1 MGLRSVA
8 LAAGLCLFVSVT
20 AVSLTPAPEA
30 PPDRAALAGRVAT
43 PDGVG
48 IPGAT
53 VQVRPQAGTEEIR
66 VQTGEDGLFRAGGL
80 TPGDYDVE
88 VALHGYRRAAVP
100 AVRLTA
106 GEVRSLRFTMD
117 FEIPDS
123 EVDVVASDPRDG
135 LSGLGLRESGAP
147 DVGEALT
154 RLPGLWNVRKGG
166 IAGDVVLRGHQ
177 GDNVNVLIDGVH
189 VQGACPNNMDPAAFH
204 VDLSEV
210 ERIELGKGPFD
221 VKNGGS
227 LGGVVNIVTRTPE
240 PGLHGTAVVSG
251 GSFGHINPSATLS
264 FGGDSVGFLAGA
276 SYRSSDPFAD
286 GNGVRFTEDAGYRK
300 SAENSQAYRVRTGWA
315 GMWFRP
321 SPDHQVGVSVSRQ
334 EADHVLYPY
343 LLMDGVWDNT
353 DRLHA
358 DYAYTPSGPEGPV
371 VEAQAYVS
379 HVSHWMTDGYRT
391 SSLSPMA
398 PRGYT
403 MGTYGRTK
411 AEGARTEIRFGDT
424 AVGVELARR
433 HWYAVTRFAMAM
445 YMPQYSLPSVD
456 AHNMGL
462 YASQAFRLSD
472 RFTLDAGA
480 RLDASRST
488 ADARLSNTD
497 LYWAYKD
504 TRSRTRKDTYP
515 SGNLR
520 LTASLP
526 GGVEVRAGVGSSSR
540 FPDPQELFFALR
552 RMGADWVGNPALE
565 VPRNTGVNLGF
576 TVRRSAFYASA
587 NLFRDRVDSF
597 ITVHN
602 QARLNMV
609 PGYMNAVARSYANV
623 DARFWGGELSLSAV
637 AGNRVFLS
645 LDAAS
650 VRATKDTAP
659 ALGIRSSAVA
669 EIPPL
674 WARAAVRYDT
684 GRWFAEVEG
693 VFADRQDSVDEDL
706 RERPTPGYGIANAR
720 AGVTWNGIQATLI
733 LRNLFDRAYRDHLS
747 YQRDPFRSGHRVWE
761 PGRTL
766 VVNLSYRF

>member
-1 MGLRSVA
+1 MYRRFAVFATGVCLILSA
-8 LAAGLCLFVSVT
+8 SLASRAATV
-20 AVSLTPAPEA
+20 EI
-30 PPDRAALAGRVAT
+30 PPDRAGLAGHVTT

-53 VQVRPQAGTEEIR
+53 VEVRPQEGGEGVR

-80 TPGDYDVE
+80 VPGQFVVDVS
-88 VALHGYRRAAVP
+88 VQGYRRASLP
-100 AVRLTA
+100 EVRLAA
-106 GEVRSLRFTMD
+106 GEIRSVRFTLE

-123 EVDVVASDPRDG
+123 EIEVVSSDPRDG
-135 LSGLGLRESGAP
+135 LPGQALRESGAP

-154 RLPGLWNVRKGG
+154 RVPGLWSVRKGG
-166 IAGDVVLRGHQ
+166 IAGDVVLRGYQ
-177 GDNVNVLIDGVH
+177 GDNVTVLIDGTH
-189 VQGACPNNMDPAAFH
+189 VQGACPNNMDPASFH

-210 ERIELGKGPFD
+210 ERVELGKGPFD

-240 PGLHGTAVVSG
+240 PGFHGSAAASG
-251 GSFGHINPSATLS
+251 GSFGYLNPSATLS
-264 FGGDSVGFLAGA
+264 YGGDAFSFLAGA
-276 SYRSSDPFAD
+276 SYRSSDPFTD
-286 GNGVRFTEDAGYRK
+286 GNSDRFTEGAGYRE
-300 SAENSQAYRVRTGWA
+300 SAESAAAYQVRTGWA

-321 SPDHQVGVSVSRQ
+321 APEHQVGVSVSRQ

-358 DYAYTPSGPEGPV
+358 DYAFTPSGPDGPV
-371 VEAQAYVS
+371 VEAQAYLS

-398 PRGYT
+398 PRGYS

-411 AEGARTEIRFGDT
+411 AEGARTEFRKGGT
-424 AVGVELARR
+424 AVGIELARR
-433 HWYAVTRFAMAM
+433 EWYAVTRMAMAM
-445 YMPQYSLPSVD
+445 YMPQYSLPSVN
-456 AHNMGL
+456 ANNLGL
-462 YASQAFRLSD
+462 YASQDVHLSD
-472 RFTLDAGA
+472 RLTLDAGA

-488 ADARLSNTD
+488 ADARLANTD
-497 LYWAYKD
+497 LYWGYKD

-526 GGVEVRAGVGSSSR
+526 GGAEIRAGVGSSAR
-540 FPDPQELFFALR
+540 FPDPQELYFALR
-552 RMGADWVGNPALE
+552 RMGADWVGNPTLE

-576 TVRRSAFYASA
+576 TMSRPAFYASA
-587 NLFRDRVDSF
+587 NLFRDQVDSY

-602 QARLNMV
+602 QARVNMV

-637 AGNRVFLS
+637 AGNRLFLS

-650 VRATKDTAP
+650 VRATKDTNP
-659 ALGIRSSAVA
+659 ALWIRSSAVA

-674 WARAAVRYDT
+674 WGRAAVRYDT

-693 VFADRQDSVDEDL
+693 VFADRQDRVDTDL
-706 RERPTPGYGIANAR
+706 RERATPGYGIANAR
-720 AGVTWNGIQATLI
+720 AGIAWNGIRATVI
-733 LRNLFDRAYRDHLS
+733 LRNVFDRYYRDHLS
-747 YQRDPFRSGHRVWE
+747 FQRDPFRSGHRVWE

-766 VVNLSYRF
+766 VVNLTYRF